1 MEMKIVMAIL
11 SLVLLQLCTTVGDA
25 SRGMPGRGSTR
36 KPDCFQLACAGDF
49 GRGHIARS
57 GPACRGPRSISSTI
71 MSLRGG
77 SKVGEKDGTEE
88 RADLRASR
96 VGDGMGEDV
105 DMETDTHAR
114 EVEEEKGG
122 TERGA
127 RKPPARAC
135 DVWEI
140 ITGPGKPEY
149 FEDYNFTV
157 LRNSATGAAVEFVH
171 VEDQRPVVGFFRFLS
186 ADILGV
192 TPDYEIDKDMW
203 RDCAGYACF
212 VNGHHTG
219 DFLQAGARP
228 D

>member
-1 MEMKIVMAIL
+1 MKTVVSIL
-11 SLVLLQLCTTVGDA
+11 SLVLLQLCTSVGDT
-25 SRGMPGRGSTR
+25 SRGLPARSSTR
-36 KPDCFQLACAGDF
+36 KSECFQLACAGDC
-49 GRGHIARS
+49 GRVHIAR
-57 GPACRGPRSISSTI
+57 GDPACRVPGSISSTL
-71 MSLRGG
+71 MPLRGG
-77 SKVGEKDGTEE
+77 SQVGKDDLDQ
-88 RADLRASR
+88 RADLRACR
-96 VGDGMGEDV
+96 ADDALGEDM
-105 DMETDTHAR
+105 DMEADTDMR
-114 EVEEEKGG
+114 EVEEEKDG
-122 TERGA
+122 TEKGA
-127 RKPPARAC
+127 QKPSARAC

-203 RDCAGYACF
+203 RDCVGHACF

-219 DFLQAGARP
+219 DFLQAGAQP
-228 D
+228 PLGI